1 MDTERDIEEIRD
13 LVLRQFSSMSWTDG
27 SAPDWSAFLED
38 FHPNAMLFPASRPA
52 RPQSTDQFAE
62 RMKGLV
68 GSTLRS
74 FDEQVLGSFVRVYGN
89 VAVAVVA
96 CENTEN
102 ATERN
107 RNVEMMLL
115 VREAGRWRIAAQ
127 AWDREA
133 AEHPL
138 TPEIWR

>member
-1 MDTERDIEEIRD
+1 MDPDRDLDEIRT
-13 LVLRQFSSMSWTDG
+13 LVSRQFSSLSWTDG
-27 SAPDWSAFLED
+27 GTPDWSAFLED
-38 FHPNAMLFPASRPA
+38 FHPNAVLFPAGRPV
-52 RPQSTDQFAE
+52 RPQSSDQFAQ

-68 GSTLRS
+68 GSTLHS

-102 ATERN
+102 AAERN

-133 AEHPL
+133 ADTPI
-138 TPEIWR
+138 TPEIWQ

>member
-1 MDTERDIEEIRD
+1 MDADRDLEEIRA
-13 LVLRQFSSMSWTDG
+13 LVSRQFSSLSWTDG
-27 SAPDWSAFLED
+27 AAPDWAAFLED
-38 FHPNAMLFPASRPA
+38 FHPNAVLFPSVRPV
-52 RPQSTDQFAE
+52 RPQSSDQFAD
-62 RMKGLV
+62 RMKDLV

-102 ATERN
+102 STERA
-107 RNVEMMLL
+107 RNVEMLLL

-127 AWDREA
+127 AWDKEA
-133 AEHPL
+133 AGNPV
-138 TPEIWR
+138 TPDVWR

>member
-1 MDTERDIEEIRD
+1 MDPDGDLEEIRA
-13 LVLRQFSSMSWTDG
+13 LVARQFSSLGWADG
-27 SAPDWSAFLED
+27 GTPDWTAFLED
-38 FHPNAMLFPASRPA
+38 FHPDAVLFPSTRPM
-52 RPQSTDQFAE
+52 RPQSTDQFAD

-89 VAVAVVA
+89 VAVAVIA
-96 CENTEN
+96 CENMEN
-102 ATERN
+102 ATARN

-133 AEHPL
+133 AGNPV
-138 TPEIWR
+138 TPEVWR

>member
-1 MDTERDIEEIRD
+1 MESDHDLEEIRA
-13 LVLRQFSSMSWTDG
+13 LVSRQFSSLSWTEG
-27 SAPDWSAFLED
+27 GTPDWSAFLED
-38 FHPNAMLFPASRPA
+38 FHSNAVLFPAARPA
-52 RPQSTDQFAE
+52 RSQSSDQFAE

-96 CENTEN
+96 CESTKN
-102 ATERN
+102 AAEHN

-127 AWDREA
+127 AWDKEA
-133 AEHPL
+133 ADDPI
-138 TPEIWR
+138 TPQIWR

>member
-1 MDTERDIEEIRD
+1 MDPDRDLDEIRT
-13 LVLRQFSSMSWTDG
+13 LVSRQFSSLSWTDG
-27 SAPDWSAFLED
+27 GTPDWSAFLED
-38 FHPNAMLFPASRPA
+38 FHPNAVLFPAARPA
-52 RPQSTDQFAE
+52 RPQSSDQFAE

-102 ATERN
+102 AAERN

-133 AEHPL
+133 ADTPI